1 MDSRN
6 VQDADPS
13 RDEEFVGNVNRL
25 LADPSIVPI
34 WYSEGYNPNS
44 QTAGPSTSSA
54 PAAGS

>member
-1 MDSRN
+1 MHTSN
-6 VQDADPS
+6 AQDADPS